1 MSPYIHQLSNW
12 PTFIW
17 NDQRLITILG
27 EVRHLQ
33 GQLIGKMDGLG
44 FQLSEEASLETLTL
58 EIINSNDIEGEV
70 LSQQEV
76 RSSLARRLGME
87 INGLIASD
95 RHVDGVVDM
104 VLDAV
109 QKYDQPL
116 TSDRLFG
123 WHSSLFPSGR
133 SGMFNILVGEW
144 RDDSKG
150 PMQVVSGAIGK
161 EKIHFEAPAA
171 ALLQG
176 EMEKLLYWVNQ
187 ENSLDPVIKAG
198 IAHLWF
204 ITIHPF
210 SDGNGRIARA
220 LTDMLLTRADG
231 ISQRFYSMSA
241 QIRKERASYYKILE
255 ESQKATLDIT
265 AWLEWFLR
273 CLFKAMTSAE
283 TILASVLYKHQFWT
297 RHART
302 ALNDRQIRILD
313 KLLDGFEGNLTT
325 GNYAKISK
333 CSRDTALRD
342 IQDLEGKKI
351 LMKGGAGGR
360 STGYLLSVNPKE
372 NE

>member
-1 MSPYIHQLSNW
+1 MLPYIHQLSNW
-12 PTFIW
+12 PAFIW

-95 RHVDGVVDM
+95 QHVDGVVDM

-123 WHSSLFPSGR
+123 WHASLFPSGR

-187 ENSLDPVIKAG
+187 ENSLDPIIKAG

-273 CLFKAMTSAE
+273 CLFNAMTSAE

-297 RHART
+297 RHATT
-302 ALNDRQIRILD
+302 ALNDRQIRILN

-325 GNYAKISK
+325 GKYAKISK

-351 LMKGGAGGR
+351 LIKGDAGGR
-360 STGYLLSVNPKE
+360 STNYELDS
-372 NE
+372 

>member
-1 MSPYIHQLSNW
+1 MSSYIHQLSNW

-17 NDQRLITILG
+17 NDQRLITILA

-44 FQLSEEASLETLTL
+44 FLLREEASLETLTL

-70 LSQQEV
+70 LSQQQV

-87 INGLIASD
+87 INGLVASD

-123 WHSSLFPSGR
+123 WHASLFPAGR
-133 SGMFNILVGEW
+133 SGMFKILVGEW

-176 EMEKLLYWVNQ
+176 EMENLLYWVNQ
-187 ENSLDPVIKAG
+187 ESSLDPVIKAG

-265 AWLEWFLR
+265 AWLEWFLQ
-273 CLFKAMTSAE
+273 CLFNAMTSAE
-283 TILASVLYKHQFWT
+283 TILASVLYKHQFWIH
-297 RHART
+297 HATT
-302 ALNDRQIRILD
+302 ALNERQIRILN

-325 GNYAKISK
+325 GKYAKISK

-342 IQDLEGKKI
+342 IQDLKEKKI
-351 LMKGGAGGR
+351 LIKGGTGGR
-360 STGYLLSVNPKE
+360 STNYFLSFNPSGA
-372 NE
+372 